1 MRLAVMIKKWCRR
14 RCRCRRCCRRSRR
27 LSRRLSRR
35 RRLSILTTPSMMMV
49 VVASCRD

>member
-14 RCRCRRCCRRSRR
+14 RCCRRCCRR
-27 LSRRLSRR
+27 SRRLSRR